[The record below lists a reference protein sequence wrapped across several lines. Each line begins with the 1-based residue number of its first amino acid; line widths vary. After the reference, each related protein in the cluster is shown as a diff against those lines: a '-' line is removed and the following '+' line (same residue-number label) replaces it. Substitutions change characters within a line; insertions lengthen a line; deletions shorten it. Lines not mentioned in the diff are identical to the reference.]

1 MSPGPLRIACLSIA
15 ITLAACG
22 AARRPEPERAL
33 TLDTHVDIPLDYMR
47 EARFDAGGGSSLRVD
62 IGKMERGGLDA
73 AFFVVYVGQGKLDA
87 AGYAD
92 AVAQARRKY
101 SAIDLMLERNAAR
114 IRLART
120 PEEVLANREGGR
132 LSAMI
137 GIENAYS
144 LGHDLAR
151 LDAAYARGARYVGLV
166 HVGNN
171 DVCTSSQPNEELG
184 EEAAA
189 GTGLTGFG
197 REVVR
202 RANRLGMMVDVS
214 HASDACVRDV
224 LAASVAPIIASHSS
238 ARALVDHPRNLPDDL
253 LRAIAARNGVVQ
265 AVAYK
270 EFLKAD
276 PARKAAEEAL
286 GKEVARLAGDAEYDS
301 DKHDDLPAHVEGM
314 RRIEAEHP
322 LATLD
327 QFLDHVAHIAKV
339 AGIDHVGIASD
350 FDGGGAVTGWMD
362 ASQTRNVTHGLRRRG
377 FSEADIARIWSGNLL
392 RTWREVEQVGRAMQR
407 GERG

>member
-1 MSPGPLRIACLSIA
+1 MSPRLVRIACLSIVVTIVA
-15 ITLAACG
+15 CSAAT
-22 AARRPEPERAL
+22 RTEPQAPL

-47 EARFDAGGGSSLRVD
+47 DARFDVGGDSSLRVD
-62 IGKMERGGLDA
+62 LGKMQRGGLDA
-73 AFFVVYVGQGKLDA
+73 AFFVIYVGQGKLDA

-92 AVAQARRKY
+92 AVAQAARKY
-101 SAIDLMLERNAAR
+101 SAIDLMLERNAGR

-120 PEEVLANREGGR
+120 PGEVLANREAGR

-151 LDAAYARGARYVGLV
+151 LDTAHARGARYVGLV

-171 DVCTSSQPNEELG
+171 DVCTSSQPNRDLG
-184 EEAAA
+184 EELVAT
-189 GTGLTGFG
+189 TGLSGFG
-197 REVVR
+197 REVVG

-224 LAASVAPIIASHSS
+224 LVASVAPIIASHSS

-253 LRAIAARNGVVQ
+253 LRAIAANGGVVQ

-270 EFLKAD
+270 EFLKID

-286 GKEVARLAGDAEYDS
+286 GDEVARLSGDAEYDS
-301 DKHDDLPAHVEGM
+301 DEHDDLPAYIEGM
-314 RRIEAEHP
+314 RRIEAGHP

-327 QFLDHVAHIAKV
+327 DFLDHVAHIAKV

-362 ASQTRNVTHGLRRRG
+362 ASQTRNVTEGLRKRG
-377 FSEADIARIWSGNLL
+377 FSEADIAKIWSGNLL
-392 RTWREVEQVGRAMQR
+392 RVWREVERVGRETQR
-407 GERG
+407 GARG

>member
-1 MSPGPLRIACLSIA
+1 
-15 ITLAACG
+15 
-22 AARRPEPERAL
+22 
-33 TLDTHVDIPLDYMR
+33 
-47 EARFDAGGGSSLRVD
+47 
-62 IGKMERGGLDA
+62 
-73 AFFVVYVGQGKLDA
+73 
-87 AGYAD
+87 
-92 AVAQARRKY
+92 
-101 SAIDLMLERNAAR
+101 
-114 IRLART
+114 
-120 PEEVLANREGGR
+120 
-132 LSAMI
+132 
-137 GIENAYS
+137 
-144 LGHDLAR
+144 
-151 LDAAYARGARYVGLV
+151 
-166 HVGNN
+166 
-171 DVCTSSQPNEELG
+171 
-184 EEAAA
+184 
-189 GTGLTGFG
+189 
-197 REVVR
+197 
-202 RANRLGMMVDVS
+202 
-214 HASDACVRDV
+214 
-224 LAASVAPIIASHSS
+224 
-238 ARALVDHPRNLPDDL
+238 
-253 LRAIAARNGVVQ
+253 VQ

-301 DKHDDLPAHVEGM
+301 DKHDHLPAHVEGM